1 MSEQV
6 LDEVTMRLDQVDAV
20 SRALEAG
27 EDVRLTSRE
36 SYVYKR
42 QGEAC
47 HVCGSR
53 VRTQVVAGRNL
64 FWCGNCQRRG

>member
-1 MSEQV
+1 
-6 LDEVTMRLDQVDAV
+6 MRLDQVDAV